1 MTTFNHTSFE
11 NSVSTRRNR
20 NDIVTH
26 VIDFEE
32 SPQNQSQWAADH
44 GIPRT
49 TLSFWLQRKKHL
61 DASPALIQFFE
72 SPDGVAFL
80 HRLVSAAHFEFTK
93 NGVASIHNVSNF
105 LDLCGLSVFV
115 ASSYGTHQSISTDMD
130 SLIVSFAESEQ
141 ERLSAQMEPKKIS
154 LAEDETFHPETCLV
168 AMEPYSNFIILEKY
182 APNRTGTT
190 WNEAVEES
198 LSGLPV
204 EVIQCASDEGS
215 GLLNHVKKGLK
226 VHHSPDTFH
235 VTNEI
240 SKGTSGPLA
249 SAVRKTEKK
258 YQKAVEATE
267 KEQERRLDYEKQ
279 VNTSVRRHPDFD
291 KRIEQSKAREQLAKE
306 EIEQAQKTQE
316 TVQQANR
323 EIGQVY
329 HPYDLESGQKQDADT
344 VEKRLNDCFEKIHTA
359 TENLS
364 KRCKERIDK
373 AQRVVGKMTATIT
386 FFFSIILLYVE
397 NMALSPELETIML
410 ERLIPGFYLRR
421 AAKNEKD
428 PQRKEMISQKS
439 DELLKILYDRDGP
452 LADCNEQQLLQLEK
466 GARECV
472 HFFQRSSS
480 CVEGR
485 NAQLSLR
492 HHGLHR
498 LSDLKLKALTAVHN
512 YYIKRTDGTTA
523 AERFFGMKPK
533 DMFEYL
539 LDHMDLPARP
549 RVRLQAN

>member
-93 NGVASIHNVSNF
+93 NGIASIHNVSNF

-267 KEQERRLDYEKQ
+267 KEQERRLDYEKR

-452 LADCNEQQLLQLEK
+452 LADCNEQQLQELEK
-466 GARECV
+466 GARECA

-523 AERFFGMKPK
+523 AERFFGIKPK

>member
-1 MTTFNHTSFE
+1 MT
-11 NSVSTRRNR
+11 TRRNR

-93 NGVASIHNVSNF
+93 NGVASIHNVSKF

-190 WNEAVEES
+190 WNEAVEKS

-249 SAVRKTEKK
+249 SAVRKIEKK

-267 KEQERRLDYEKQ
+267 KEQERRLDYEKR
-279 VNTSVRRHPDFD
+279 VNTSVGRHPDFD

-410 ERLIPGFYLRR
+410 ERLIPGFYLQR

-428 PQRKEMISQKS
+428 PQRKEMTSQKS

-452 LADCNEQQLLQLEK
+452 LADCNEQQLQQLEK

-523 AERFFGMKPK
+523 ADRFFGMKPK